1 MMGAQVIDPAGI
13 NAVPNAAAIAA
24 DVALRYG
31 CGCDPR
37 AVQIVPVGASGRP
50 LPVWNGRKLVQPDYA
65 AQRKRDTVSA
75 WSRWRD
81 GPLAEIRRA
90 QLPDLVRAGLT
101 DVQISN
107 QLNVAVSVIVYDRGR
122 LGLLANHGLVAI
134 RRAKMAQI
142 AALDHARMT
151 ALDIAGATG
160 ISPATVRNICRDFK
174 LPIQR
179 DDSWRAKGNVARS
192 KLRAARLADILRLVQ
207 SGVNPHAV
215 PLILGAKPATVRADF
230 NLLGIAYVDQTSR
243 ASVAAYGVR
252 QQALLR
258 KGA

>member
-1 MMGAQVIDPAGI
+1 M
-13 NAVPNAAAIAA
+13 NAVWIDDYTPETIAA
-24 DVALRYG
+24 DVAARYG

-37 AVQIVPVGASGRP
+37 AVQIVPAGVSGRP
-50 LPVWNGRKLVQPDYA
+50 LPVWNGRALVQPGYI
-65 AQRKRDTVSA
+65 AQCKRDATSA

-101 DVQISN
+101 DIQIAN
-107 QLNVAVSVIVYDRGR
+107 QLAVPVSVIVYDRGR

-142 AALDHARMT
+142 ATLDHANMT
-151 ALDIAGATG
+151 AVDIAGATG

-174 LPIQR
+174 LTIRR
-179 DDSWRAKGNVARS
+179 DDTWRGKGNIARS
-192 KLRAARLADILRLVQ
+192 KVREARLAEIMRLVRA
-207 SGVNPHAV
+207 GVNPHAM

-230 NLLGIAYVDQTSR
+230 NLLGIAFVDQTNR
-243 ASVAAYGVR
+243 ASAAAYAVR
-252 QQALLR
+252 QQALQR
-258 KGA
+258 RVG